1 MKNITDDTPIAMLTV
16 GQLKEILSIDK
27 IMGHL
32 TPSRAPDKEV
42 LTAADLARLTG
53 YSISTVYKL
62 TSERKIPF
70 HKPEHKGRKL
80 YFNRE
85 EIPDWL
91 QSESHPTIEQ
101 ENIQRIK
108 KILTMTTET
117 ATTKPVFDPEVPP
130 REGFIF
136 YRSFYE
142 ALVSMKPMAR
152 LHLYDMIMEYAFYNK
167 EPTDLNAAQ
176 KIAFKLIRPQLNAN
190 ERKRQA
196 KYKEKA
202 TKKNNGEELNKFFTK
217 TEDEE
222 NGNLQ
227 IFSDIQYE

>member
-1 MKNITDDTPIAMLTV
+1 MK
-16 GQLKEILSIDK
+16 
-27 IMGHL
+27 
-32 TPSRAPDKEV
+32 
-42 LTAADLARLTG
+42 
-53 YSISTVYKL
+53 
-62 TSERKIPF
+62 
-70 HKPEHKGRKL
+70 
-80 YFNRE
+80 
-85 EIPDWL
+85 
-91 QSESHPTIEQ
+91 
-101 ENIQRIK
+101 
-108 KILTMTTET
+108 TET

-202 TKKNNGEELNKFFTK
+202 TKKNNNKKLNEFFTK

>member
-1 MKNITDDTPIAMLTV
+1 
-16 GQLKEILSIDK
+16 
-27 IMGHL
+27 
-32 TPSRAPDKEV
+32 
-42 LTAADLARLTG
+42 
-53 YSISTVYKL
+53 
-62 TSERKIPF
+62 
-70 HKPEHKGRKL
+70 
-80 YFNRE
+80 
-85 EIPDWL
+85 
-91 QSESHPTIEQ
+91 
-101 ENIQRIK
+101 
-108 KILTMTTET
+108 MTTET